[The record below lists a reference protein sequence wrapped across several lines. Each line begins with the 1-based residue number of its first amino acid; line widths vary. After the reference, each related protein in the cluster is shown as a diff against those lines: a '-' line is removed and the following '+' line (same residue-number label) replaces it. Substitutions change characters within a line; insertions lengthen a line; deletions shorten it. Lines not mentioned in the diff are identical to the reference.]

1 MATAEGASIP
11 KVAEELGISDQT
23 LRNWIKQKTT
33 GTPLSPT
40 NGKVDDESMKLLGL
54 ETENRRLKKEVLQL
68 KKWQAYLTSGVLGK
82 VVLSGADC
90 RHWLSKRIRG
100 TPMKAQHFARN
111 ILAVAVLSA
120 LGAHAAVA
128 ADFSE
133 GVYVNN
139 GEQDVYDNFTVMNG
153 DASDLQSHAGVFI
166 QKEGEKVGSLTVNNQ
181 FKVDVSATETHASVL
196 AGVRLDPLGLL
207 KLQDDAV
214 ISVKNTAKPSDAE
227 VSAGKVP
234 NATFG
239 LYSNGST
246 VTAKNL
252 AVGVESYESASTS
265 GVFAVAGTLAAE
277 TLTINVK
284 AAQEAEVEDEAD
296 GASMGNASDEGL
308 ASGAYGLQAITSTV
322 KTGSLNIVLD
332 ATNSPNAKGI
342 SSTGG
347 SLTTNN
353 LSIMVNAQNES
364 CDDYQALGLE
374 ATKAKVSVTEAMNV
388 VVESRNSK
396 YAKGVWLKDG
406 ELTAGDVSINVK
418 GQADPGS
425 NYKADGF
432 LAGVSTVTA
441 DSLNISVTNTDKAS
455 GIVLGDKVMMTVND
469 LTILAKSDDRVGVGI
484 DKHAVATEKSTLDV
498 TGRTDI
504 RAEGVMA
511 RGLALEY
518 AGAEFNGEARIEAS
532 GKQSAVGVW
541 AGTRT
546 LVDFKDHAV
555 IKTTARGGEEFEGIS
570 QAVFVENTV
579 DSETEATVRFH
590 NGAEIVSDGYAFYG
604 DGNGASANIYLW
616 SHEDTVTNIVGDVYM
631 TNNAQADLDLSKG
644 GTFTGAAWG
653 DGLIY
658 VTLDNGARWNVTEE
672 SSVLT
677 LTEQGDGKSALLSF
691 ASADATLNVKDRLT
705 IGSGT
710 TVVEM
715 NKLPAA
721 GESYIT
727 FVEDN
732 FINKSSG
739 KINAVMSGD
748 FNDAYTGS
756 TSDAVNV
763 AANAILGD
771 DLSNS
776 VTNVYFEEGR
786 LAGAVEASRKD
797 DGSFTVVRK
806 ANEKIEAVKTLS
818 VLSALQWRHD
828 MNDLMKRMGE
838 LRTSPEGIGGW
849 ARVYGSEQA
858 HDGIDMKNA
867 SVQVGADADVGMG
880 WKAGAA
886 FSYTDGSSDM
896 TAGSADHKAYGLAAY
911 GTWLGE
917 GGHFVDLIAKVSRL
931 ETDYGI
937 KGTSGS
943 FENNAFSLSA
953 EYGRHFELAGGA
965 FVEPQV
971 EVTWGRIMGDDFL
984 NSEGVRIE
992 QDDIDS
998 LIGRMGVRAGF
1009 NFPKDKG
1016 LVYARASV
1024 LHDFKGESDAVASLG
1039 AKSVRMSDDI
1049 GGTWGEFGVGANF
1062 RLTPDTYTY
1071 VDLERTT
1078 GGEVSEKWRW
1088 NVGVRHVF

>member
-1 MATAEGASIP
+1 MGRS
-11 KVAEELGISDQT
+11 
-23 LRNWIKQKTT
+23 WTT
-33 GTPLSPT
+33 GPAS
-40 NGKVDDESMKLLGL
+40 SS
-54 ETENRRLKKEVLQL
+54 RR
-68 KKWQAYLTSGVLGK
+68 WG
-82 VVLSGADC
+82 
-90 RHWLSKRIRG
+90 
-100 TPMKAQHFARN
+100 
-111 ILAVAVLSA
+111 
-120 LGAHAAVA
+120 
-128 ADFSE
+128 
-133 GVYVNN
+133 
-139 GEQDVYDNFTVMNG
+139 G
-153 DASDLQSHAGVFI
+153 D
-166 QKEGEKVGSLTVNNQ
+166 VGSLTVNKQ
-181 FKVDVSATETHASVL
+181 FRVDVSATETHASLL
-196 AGVRLDPLGLL
+196 AGVRLDPQSLL
-207 KLQDDAV
+207 KLQDEAL
-214 ISVKNTAKPSDAE
+214 ISVKNTSKPSDADA
-227 VSAGKVP
+227 SAGKVP
-234 NATFG
+234 SATFG
-239 LYSNGST
+239 LFVNSST
-246 VTAKNL
+246 VEAKKL
-252 AVGVESYESASTS
+252 TVGVESYESTVTS
-265 GVFAVAGTLAAE
+265 GVFALVGDLSAE

-284 AAQEAEVEDEAD
+284 AAEEVDPDVE
-296 GASMGNASDEGL
+296 SIGNASPAFDYSEGT
-308 ASGAYGLQAITSTV
+308 YGLYAQDSTV
-322 KTGSLNIVLD
+322 ETGNMNIVLD
-332 ATNSPNAKGI
+332 ATNSPSAKGI
-342 SSTGG
+342 SSSVG
-347 SLTTNN
+347 SLATNN
-353 LSIMVNAQNES
+353 LSIRVNAQNVS
-364 CDDYQALGLE
+364 GDDYQAVGLE
-374 ATKAKVSVTEAMNV
+374 ATEAKVSVTEAMNV
-388 VVESRNSK
+388 MVESRNSK
-396 YAKGVWLKDG
+396 YAKGVSLKDG
-406 ELTAGDVSINVK
+406 ELTAGDVSITVK

-432 LAGVSTVTA
+432 LSDESTVTTG
-441 DSLNISVTNTDKAS
+441 SLNISVTNTDKAS
-455 GIVLGDKVMMTVND
+455 GIVLGDKVTMTVND

-484 DKHAVATEKSTLDV
+484 DTHAEATEKSTLVV

-518 AGAEFNGEARIEAS
+518 AGTEFNGEARIEAS

-546 LVDFKDHAV
+546 LVDFNDHAV
-555 IKTTARGGEEFEGIS
+555 IKTTATGGEEYEGDS
-570 QAVFVENTV
+570 RAVFVENG
-579 DSETEATVRFH
+579 DPDGEATVRFY

-604 DGNGASANIYLW
+604 DGKGTSANIYLW

-631 TNNAQADLDLSKG
+631 TQKAMADMNLSEG
-644 GTFTGAAWG
+644 GTFPGATSG

-672 SSVLT
+672 SSVTSLT
-677 LTEQGDGKSALLSF
+677 LTEQRDGKSALLSF

-715 NKLPAA
+715 NKLPAT

-727 FVEDN
+727 FVEAN
-732 FINKSSG
+732 FTNMSSG

-756 TSDAVNV
+756 TSDAVNA

-786 LAGAVEASRKD
+786 LAGAVEASRND
-797 DGSFTVVRK
+797 DGTFTVVQK

-867 SVQVGADADVGMG
+867 SVQVGGDADVGMG

-896 TAGSADHKAYGLAAY
+896 TAGSADHKACGLAAY

-917 GGHFVDLIAKVSRL
+917 GGHFVDLIAKVNRL

-1062 RLTPDTYTY
+1062 RLTSATYTY

>member
-1 MATAEGASIP
+1 MGRS
-11 KVAEELGISDQT
+11 
-23 LRNWIKQKTT
+23 WTT
-33 GTPLSPT
+33 GPAS
-40 NGKVDDESMKLLGL
+40 SS
-54 ETENRRLKKEVLQL
+54 RR
-68 KKWQAYLTSGVLGK
+68 WG
-82 VVLSGADC
+82 
-90 RHWLSKRIRG
+90 
-100 TPMKAQHFARN
+100 
-111 ILAVAVLSA
+111 
-120 LGAHAAVA
+120 
-128 ADFSE
+128 
-133 GVYVNN
+133 
-139 GEQDVYDNFTVMNG
+139 G
-153 DASDLQSHAGVFI
+153 D
-166 QKEGEKVGSLTVNNQ
+166 VGSLTVNKQ
-181 FKVDVSATETHASVL
+181 FRVDVSATETHASLL
-196 AGVRLDPLGLL
+196 AGVRLDPQSLL
-207 KLQDDAV
+207 KLQDEAL
-214 ISVKNTAKPSDAE
+214 ISVKNTSKPSDADA
-227 VSAGKVP
+227 SAGKVP
-234 NATFG
+234 SATFG
-239 LYSNGST
+239 LFVNSST
-246 VTAKNL
+246 VEAKKL
-252 AVGVESYESASTS
+252 TVGVESYESTVTS
-265 GVFAVAGTLAAE
+265 GVFALVGDLSAE

-284 AAQEAEVEDEAD
+284 AAEEVDPDVE
-296 GASMGNASDEGL
+296 SIGNASPAFDYSEGT
-308 ASGAYGLQAITSTV
+308 YGLYAQDSTV
-322 KTGSLNIVLD
+322 ETGNMNIVLD
-332 ATNSPNAKGI
+332 ATNSPSAKGI
-342 SSTGG
+342 SSSVG
-347 SLTTNN
+347 SLATNN
-353 LSIMVNAQNES
+353 LSIRVNAQNVS
-364 CDDYQALGLE
+364 GDDYQAVGLE
-374 ATKAKVSVTEAMNV
+374 ATEAKVSVTEAMNV
-388 VVESRNSK
+388 MVESRNSK
-396 YAKGVWLKDG
+396 YAKGVSLKDG
-406 ELTAGDVSINVK
+406 ELTAGDVSITVK

-432 LAGVSTVTA
+432 LSDESTVTTG
-441 DSLNISVTNTDKAS
+441 SLNISVTNTDKAS
-455 GIVLGDKVMMTVND
+455 GIVLGDKVTMTVND

-484 DKHAVATEKSTLDV
+484 DTHAEATEKSTLVV

-518 AGAEFNGEARIEAS
+518 AGTEFNGEARIEAS

-546 LVDFKDHAV
+546 LVDFNDHAV
-555 IKTTARGGEEFEGIS
+555 IKTTATGGEEYEGDS
-570 QAVFVENTV
+570 RAVFVENG
-579 DSETEATVRFH
+579 DPDGEATVRFY

-604 DGNGASANIYLW
+604 DGKGTSANIYLW

-631 TNNAQADLDLSKG
+631 TQKAMADMNLSEG
-644 GTFTGAAWG
+644 GTFTGATSG

-658 VTLDNGARWNVTEE
+658 VKLDNGARWNVTEE
-672 SSVLT
+672 SSVTSLT
-677 LTEQGDGKSALLSF
+677 LTEQRDGKSALLSF

-715 NKLPAA
+715 NKLPAT

-727 FVEDN
+727 FVEAN
-732 FINKSSG
+732 FINMSSG

-756 TSDAVNV
+756 TSDAVNA

-786 LAGAVEASRKD
+786 LAGAVEASRND
-797 DGSFTVVRK
+797 DGTFTVVQK

-896 TAGSADHKAYGLAAY
+896 TAGSADHKACGLAAY

-917 GGHFVDLIAKVSRL
+917 GGHFVDLIAKVSRV

-937 KGTSGS
+937 KGTSGR

-992 QDDIDS
+992 QDDFDS

-1024 LHDFKGESDAVASLG
+1024 LHDFKGESEAVASLG

-1062 RLTPDTYTY
+1062 RLTPATYTY

-1078 GGEVSEKWRW
+1078 GGEVSEMWRW

>member
-1 MATAEGASIP
+1 M
-11 KVAEELGISDQT
+11 
-23 LRNWIKQKTT
+23 
-33 GTPLSPT
+33 
-40 NGKVDDESMKLLGL
+40 
-54 ETENRRLKKEVLQL
+54 
-68 KKWQAYLTSGVLGK
+68 
-82 VVLSGADC
+82 
-90 RHWLSKRIRG
+90 
-100 TPMKAQHFARN
+100 
-111 ILAVAVLSA
+111 
-120 LGAHAAVA
+120 
-128 ADFSE
+128 
-133 GVYVNN
+133 
-139 GEQDVYDNFTVMNG
+139 
-153 DASDLQSHAGVFI
+153 
-166 QKEGEKVGSLTVNNQ
+166 
-181 FKVDVSATETHASVL
+181 
-196 AGVRLDPLGLL
+196 
-207 KLQDDAV
+207 
-214 ISVKNTAKPSDAE
+214 PS
-227 VSAGKVP
+227 
-234 NATFG
+234 ATFG
-239 LYSNGST
+239 LFVNSST
-246 VTAKNL
+246 VEAKKL
-252 AVGVESYESASTS
+252 TVGVESYESTVTS
-265 GVFAVAGTLAAE
+265 GVFALVGDLSAE

-284 AAQEAEVEDEAD
+284 AAEEVDPDVE
-296 GASMGNASDEGL
+296 SIGNASPAFDYSEGT
-308 ASGAYGLQAITSTV
+308 YGLYAQDSTV
-322 KTGSLNIVLD
+322 ETGNMNIVLD
-332 ATNSPNAKGI
+332 ATNSPSAKGI
-342 SSTGG
+342 SSSVG
-347 SLTTNN
+347 SLATNN
-353 LSIMVNAQNES
+353 LSIRVNAQNVS
-364 CDDYQALGLE
+364 GDDYQAVGLE
-374 ATKAKVSVTEAMNV
+374 ATEAKVSVTEAMNV
-388 VVESRNSK
+388 MVESRNSK
-396 YAKGVWLKDG
+396 YAKGVSLKDG
-406 ELTAGDVSINVK
+406 ELTAGDVSITVK

-432 LAGVSTVTA
+432 LSDESTVTTG
-441 DSLNISVTNTDKAS
+441 SLNISVTNTDKAS
-455 GIVLGDKVMMTVND
+455 GIVLGDKVTMTVND

-484 DKHAVATEKSTLDV
+484 DTHAEATEKSTLVV

-518 AGAEFNGEARIEAS
+518 AGTEFNGEARIEAS

-546 LVDFKDHAV
+546 LVDFNDHAV
-555 IKTTARGGEEFEGIS
+555 IKTTATGGEEYEGDS
-570 QAVFVENTV
+570 RAVFVENG
-579 DSETEATVRFH
+579 DPDGEATVRFY

-604 DGNGASANIYLW
+604 DGKGTSANIYLW

-672 SSVLT
+672 SSVTSLT
-677 LTEQGDGKSALLSF
+677 LTEQRDGKSALLSF

-715 NKLPAA
+715 NNLPAT

-727 FVEDN
+727 FVEAN
-732 FINKSSG
+732 FTNMSSG

-756 TSDAVNV
+756 TSDAVNA

-911 GTWLGE
+911 GTRLGE

>member
-1 MATAEGASIP
+1 
-11 KVAEELGISDQT
+11 
-23 LRNWIKQKTT
+23 
-33 GTPLSPT
+33 
-40 NGKVDDESMKLLGL
+40 
-54 ETENRRLKKEVLQL
+54 
-68 KKWQAYLTSGVLGK
+68 
-82 VVLSGADC
+82 
-90 RHWLSKRIRG
+90 
-100 TPMKAQHFARN
+100 MKAQHFARN
-111 ILAVAVLSA
+111 ILAAAVLSA

-133 GVYVNN
+133 GVYENR
-139 GEQDVYDNFTVMNG
+139 GEQQEFENFTVKNTDG
-153 DASDLQSHAGVFI
+153 AELDNRAGVLI
-166 QKEGEKVGSLTVNNQ
+166 QKMGGDVGSLTVNKQ
-181 FKVDVSATETHASVL
+181 FRVDVSATETHASLL
-196 AGVRLDPLGLL
+196 AGVRLDPQSLL
-207 KLQDDAV
+207 KLQDEAL
-214 ISVKNTAKPSDAE
+214 ISVKNTSKPSDADA
-227 VSAGKVP
+227 SAGKVP
-234 NATFG
+234 SATFG
-239 LYSNGST
+239 LFVNSST
-246 VTAKNL
+246 VEAKKL
-252 AVGVESYESASTS
+252 TVGVESYESTVTS
-265 GVFAVAGTLAAE
+265 GVFALVGDLSAE

-284 AAQEAEVEDEAD
+284 AAEEVDPDVE
-296 GASMGNASDEGL
+296 SIGNASPAFDYSEGT
-308 ASGAYGLQAITSTV
+308 YGLYAQDSTV
-322 KTGSLNIVLD
+322 ETGNMNIVLD

-441 DSLNISVTNTDKAS
+441 NSLNISVTNTDKAS

-672 SSVLT
+672 SSVTSLT

>member
-1 MATAEGASIP
+1 
-11 KVAEELGISDQT
+11 
-23 LRNWIKQKTT
+23 
-33 GTPLSPT
+33 
-40 NGKVDDESMKLLGL
+40 
-54 ETENRRLKKEVLQL
+54 
-68 KKWQAYLTSGVLGK
+68 
-82 VVLSGADC
+82 
-90 RHWLSKRIRG
+90 
-100 TPMKAQHFARN
+100 MKAQHFARN
-111 ILAVAVLSA
+111 ILAAAVLSA

-133 GVYVNN
+133 GVYENR
-139 GEQDVYDNFTVMNG
+139 GEQQEFENFTVKNTDG
-153 DASDLQSHAGVFI
+153 AELDNRAGVLI
-166 QKEGEKVGSLTVNNQ
+166 QKMGGDVGSLTVNKQ
-181 FKVDVSATETHASVL
+181 FRVDVSATETHASLL
-196 AGVRLDPLGLL
+196 AGVRLDPQSLL
-207 KLQDDAV
+207 KLQDEAL
-214 ISVKNTAKPSDAE
+214 ISVKNTSKPSDADA
-227 VSAGKVP
+227 SAGKVP
-234 NATFG
+234 SATFG
-239 LYSNGST
+239 LFVNSST
-246 VTAKNL
+246 VEAKKL
-252 AVGVESYESASTS
+252 TVGVESYESTVTS
-265 GVFAVAGTLAAE
+265 GVFALVGDLSAE

-284 AAQEAEVEDEAD
+284 AAEEVDPDVE
-296 GASMGNASDEGL
+296 SIGNASPAFDYSEGT
-308 ASGAYGLQAITSTV
+308 YGLYAQDSTV
-322 KTGSLNIVLD
+322 ETGNMNIVLD
-332 ATNSPNAKGI
+332 ATNSPSAKGI
-342 SSTGG
+342 SSSVG
-347 SLTTNN
+347 SLATNN
-353 LSIMVNAQNES
+353 LSIRVNAQNVS
-364 CDDYQALGLE
+364 GDDYQAVGLE
-374 ATKAKVSVTEAMNV
+374 ATEAKVSVTEAMNV
-388 VVESRNSK
+388 MVESRNSK
-396 YAKGVWLKDG
+396 YAKGVSLKDG
-406 ELTAGDVSINVK
+406 ELTAGDVSITVK

-432 LAGVSTVTA
+432 LSDESTVTTG
-441 DSLNISVTNTDKAS
+441 SLNISVTNTDKAS
-455 GIVLGDKVMMTVND
+455 GIVLGDKVTMTVND

-484 DKHAVATEKSTLDV
+484 DTHAEATEKSTLVV

-518 AGAEFNGEARIEAS
+518 AGTEFNGEARIEAS

-546 LVDFKDHAV
+546 LVDFNDHAV
-555 IKTTARGGEEFEGIS
+555 IKTTATGGEEYEGDS
-570 QAVFVENTV
+570 RAVFVENG
-579 DSETEATVRFH
+579 DPDGEATVRFY

-604 DGNGASANIYLW
+604 DGKGTSANIYLW

-631 TNNAQADLDLSKG
+631 TQKAMADMNLSEG
-644 GTFTGAAWG
+644 GTFTGATSG

-658 VTLDNGARWNVTEE
+658 VKLDNGARWNVTEE
-672 SSVLT
+672 SSVTSLT
-677 LTEQGDGKSALLSF
+677 LTEQRDGMSAILSF

-715 NKLPAA
+715 NKLPAT

-727 FVEDN
+727 FVEAN
-732 FINKSSG
+732 FINMSSG

-756 TSDAVNV
+756 TSDAVNA

-786 LAGAVEASRKD
+786 LAGAVEASRND
-797 DGSFTVVRK
+797 DGTFTVVQK

>member
-1 MATAEGASIP
+1 
-11 KVAEELGISDQT
+11 
-23 LRNWIKQKTT
+23 
-33 GTPLSPT
+33 
-40 NGKVDDESMKLLGL
+40 
-54 ETENRRLKKEVLQL
+54 
-68 KKWQAYLTSGVLGK
+68 
-82 VVLSGADC
+82 
-90 RHWLSKRIRG
+90 
-100 TPMKAQHFARN
+100 MKAQHFARN
-111 ILAVAVLSA
+111 ILAAAVLSA

-133 GVYVNN
+133 GVYENR
-139 GEQDVYDNFTVMNG
+139 GEQQEFENFTVKNTDG
-153 DASDLQSHAGVFI
+153 AELDNRAGVLI
-166 QKEGEKVGSLTVNNQ
+166 QKMGGDVGSLTVNKQ
-181 FKVDVSATETHASVL
+181 FRVDVSATETHASLL
-196 AGVRLDPLGLL
+196 AGVRLDPQSLL
-207 KLQDDAV
+207 KLQDEAL
-214 ISVKNTAKPSDAE
+214 ISVKNTSKPSDADA
-227 VSAGKVP
+227 SAGKVP
-234 NATFG
+234 SATFG
-239 LYSNGST
+239 LFVNSST
-246 VTAKNL
+246 VEAKKL
-252 AVGVESYESASTS
+252 TVGVESYESTVTS
-265 GVFAVAGTLAAE
+265 GVFALVGDLSAE

-284 AAQEAEVEDEAD
+284 AAEEVDPDVE
-296 GASMGNASDEGL
+296 SIGNASPAFDYSEGT
-308 ASGAYGLQAITSTV
+308 YGLYAQDSTV
-322 KTGSLNIVLD
+322 ETGNMNIVLD
-332 ATNSPNAKGI
+332 ATNSPSAKGI
-342 SSTGG
+342 SSSVG
-347 SLTTNN
+347 SLATNN
-353 LSIMVNAQNES
+353 LSIRVNAQNVS
-364 CDDYQALGLE
+364 GDDYQAVGLE
-374 ATKAKVSVTEAMNV
+374 ATEAKVSVTEAMNV
-388 VVESRNSK
+388 MVESRNSK
-396 YAKGVWLKDG
+396 YAKGVSLKDG
-406 ELTAGDVSINVK
+406 ELTAGDVSITVK

-432 LAGVSTVTA
+432 LSDESTVTTG
-441 DSLNISVTNTDKAS
+441 SLNISVTNTDKAS
-455 GIVLGDKVMMTVND
+455 GIVLGDKVTMTVND

-484 DKHAVATEKSTLDV
+484 DTHAEATEKSTLVV

-518 AGAEFNGEARIEAS
+518 AGTEFNGEARIEAS

-546 LVDFKDHAV
+546 LVDFNDHAV
-555 IKTTARGGEEFEGIS
+555 IKTTATGGEEYEGDS
-570 QAVFVENTV
+570 RAVFVENG
-579 DSETEATVRFH
+579 DPDGEATVRFY

-604 DGNGASANIYLW
+604 DGKGTSANIYLW

-631 TNNAQADLDLSKG
+631 TQKAMADMNLSEG
-644 GTFTGAAWG
+644 GTFTGATSG

-658 VTLDNGARWNVTEE
+658 VKLDNGARWNVTEE
-672 SSVLT
+672 SSVTSLT
-677 LTEQGDGKSALLSF
+677 LTEQRDGKSAILSF

-715 NKLPAA
+715 NKLPAT

-727 FVEDN
+727 FVEAN
-732 FINKSSG
+732 FINMSSG

-756 TSDAVNV
+756 TSDAVNA

-786 LAGAVEASRKD
+786 LAGAVEASRND
-797 DGSFTVVRK
+797 DGTFTVVQK

>member
-1 MATAEGASIP
+1 
-11 KVAEELGISDQT
+11 
-23 LRNWIKQKTT
+23 
-33 GTPLSPT
+33 
-40 NGKVDDESMKLLGL
+40 
-54 ETENRRLKKEVLQL
+54 
-68 KKWQAYLTSGVLGK
+68 
-82 VVLSGADC
+82 
-90 RHWLSKRIRG
+90 
-100 TPMKAQHFARN
+100 MKAQHFARN
-111 ILAVAVLSA
+111 ILAAAVLSA

-133 GVYVNN
+133 GVYENH
-139 GEQDVYDNFTVMNG
+139 GEQDVYDNFIVKNTDGAELDN
-153 DASDLQSHAGVFI
+153 SAGVLI
-166 QKEGEKVGSLTVNNQ
+166 QKMGVNVGSLTVNKQ
-181 FKVDVSATETHASVL
+181 FRVDVSATETHASLL
-196 AGVRLDPLGLL
+196 AGVRLDPQSLL
-207 KLQDDAV
+207 KLQDEAL
-214 ISVKNTAKPSDAE
+214 ISVKNTSKPSDANA
-227 VSAGKVP
+227 SAGKVP
-234 NATFG
+234 SATFG
-239 LYSNGST
+239 LFVNSST
-246 VTAKNL
+246 VEAKNL
-252 AVGVESYESASTS
+252 TVGVESYESTVTS
-265 GVFAVAGTLAAE
+265 GVFAFVGDLSAE

-284 AAQEAEVEDEAD
+284 AAEEVDPDVE
-296 GASMGNASDEGL
+296 SIGNASPAFDYSEGT
-308 ASGAYGLQAITSTV
+308 YGLYAQDSTV
-322 KTGSLNIVLD
+322 ETGNMNIVLD
-332 ATNSPNAKGI
+332 ATNSPSAKGI
-342 SSTGG
+342 SSSGG
-347 SLTTNN
+347 SLATNN
-353 LSIMVNAQNES
+353 LSIRVNAQNVS
-364 CDDYQALGLE
+364 GDDYQAVGLE
-374 ATKAKVSVTEAMNV
+374 ATEAKVSVTEAMNV

-418 GQADPGS
+418 GRADTGS

-432 LAGVSTVTA
+432 LADESTVTA

-672 SSVLT
+672 SSVTSLT
-677 LTEQGDGKSALLSF
+677 LTEQEDGKSALLSF

-732 FINKSSG
+732 FINMSSG

-756 TSDAVNV
+756 TSDAVNA

-797 DGSFTVVRK
+797 DGSFTVVQK
-806 ANEKIEAVKTLS
+806 PNEKIEAVKTLS

>member
-1 MATAEGASIP
+1 MGRS
-11 KVAEELGISDQT
+11 
-23 LRNWIKQKTT
+23 WTT
-33 GTPLSPT
+33 GPAS
-40 NGKVDDESMKLLGL
+40 SS
-54 ETENRRLKKEVLQL
+54 RR
-68 KKWQAYLTSGVLGK
+68 WG
-82 VVLSGADC
+82 
-90 RHWLSKRIRG
+90 
-100 TPMKAQHFARN
+100 
-111 ILAVAVLSA
+111 
-120 LGAHAAVA
+120 
-128 ADFSE
+128 
-133 GVYVNN
+133 
-139 GEQDVYDNFTVMNG
+139 G
-153 DASDLQSHAGVFI
+153 D
-166 QKEGEKVGSLTVNNQ
+166 VGSLTVNKQ
-181 FKVDVSATETHASVL
+181 FRVDVSATETHASLL
-196 AGVRLDPLGLL
+196 AGVRLDPQSLL
-207 KLQDDAV
+207 KLQDEAL
-214 ISVKNTAKPSDAE
+214 ISVKNTSKPSEADA
-227 VSAGKVP
+227 SAGKVP
-234 NATFG
+234 SATFG
-239 LYSNGST
+239 LFVNSST
-246 VTAKNL
+246 VEAKKL
-252 AVGVESYESASTS
+252 TVGVEFYESTVTS
-265 GVFAVAGTLAAE
+265 GVFALVGDLSAE

-284 AAQEAEVEDEAD
+284 AAEEVDPDVE
-296 GASMGNASDEGL
+296 SIGNASPAFDYSEGT
-308 ASGAYGLQAITSTV
+308 YGLYAQDSTV
-322 KTGSLNIVLD
+322 ETGNMNIVLD
-332 ATNSPNAKGI
+332 ATNSPSAKGI
-342 SSTGG
+342 SSSVG
-347 SLTTNN
+347 SLATNN
-353 LSIMVNAQNES
+353 LSIRVNAQNVS
-364 CDDYQALGLE
+364 GDDYQAVGLE
-374 ATKAKVSVTEAMNV
+374 ATEAKVSVTEAMNV
-388 VVESRNSK
+388 MVESRNSK
-396 YAKGVWLKDG
+396 YAKGVSLKDG
-406 ELTAGDVSINVK
+406 ELTAGDVSITVK

-432 LAGVSTVTA
+432 LSDESTVTTG
-441 DSLNISVTNTDKAS
+441 SLNISVTNTDKAS
-455 GIVLGDKVMMTVND
+455 GIVLGDKVTMTVND

-484 DKHAVATEKSTLDV
+484 DTHAEATEKSTLVV

-518 AGAEFNGEARIEAS
+518 AGTEFNGEARIEAS

-546 LVDFKDHAV
+546 LVDFNDHAV
-555 IKTTARGGEEFEGIS
+555 IKTTATGGEEYEGDS
-570 QAVFVENTV
+570 RAVFVENG
-579 DSETEATVRFH
+579 DPDWEATVRFY

-604 DGNGASANIYLW
+604 DGNGTSANIYLW

-631 TNNAQADLDLSKG
+631 TQKAMADMNLSEG
-644 GTFTGAAWG
+644 GTFTGATSG

-658 VTLDNGARWNVTEE
+658 VKLDNGARWNVTEE
-672 SSVLT
+672 SNVTSLT
-677 LTEQGDGKSALLSF
+677 LTEQRDGKSALLSF

-715 NKLPAA
+715 NKLPAT

-727 FVEDN
+727 FVEAN
-732 FINKSSG
+732 FINMSSG

-756 TSDAVNV
+756 TSDAVNA

-786 LAGAVEASRKD
+786 LAGAVEASRND
-797 DGSFTVVRK
+797 DGTFTVVQK

-992 QDDIDS
+992 QDDFDR

-1024 LHDFKGESDAVASLG
+1024 LHDFKGASEAVASLG
-1039 AKSVRMSDDI
+1039 VKSVRMSDDI

-1062 RLTPDTYTY
+1062 RLTPATYTY

>member
-1 MATAEGASIP
+1 M
-11 KVAEELGISDQT
+11 
-23 LRNWIKQKTT
+23 
-33 GTPLSPT
+33 
-40 NGKVDDESMKLLGL
+40 
-54 ETENRRLKKEVLQL
+54 
-68 KKWQAYLTSGVLGK
+68 
-82 VVLSGADC
+82 
-90 RHWLSKRIRG
+90 
-100 TPMKAQHFARN
+100 
-111 ILAVAVLSA
+111 
-120 LGAHAAVA
+120 
-128 ADFSE
+128 
-133 GVYVNN
+133 
-139 GEQDVYDNFTVMNG
+139 
-153 DASDLQSHAGVFI
+153 
-166 QKEGEKVGSLTVNNQ
+166 
-181 FKVDVSATETHASVL
+181 
-196 AGVRLDPLGLL
+196 
-207 KLQDDAV
+207 
-214 ISVKNTAKPSDAE
+214 PS
-227 VSAGKVP
+227 
-234 NATFG
+234 ATFG
-239 LYSNGST
+239 LFVNSST
-246 VTAKNL
+246 VEAKNL
-252 AVGVESYESASTS
+252 TVGVESYESTVTS
-265 GVFAVAGTLAAE
+265 GVFALVGDLSAE

-284 AAQEAEVEDEAD
+284 AAEEVDPDVE
-296 GASMGNASDEGL
+296 SIGNASPAFDYSEGT
-308 ASGAYGLQAITSTV
+308 YGLYAQDSTV
-322 KTGSLNIVLD
+322 ETGNMNIVLD
-332 ATNSPNAKGI
+332 ATNSPSAKGI
-342 SSTGG
+342 SSSGG
-347 SLTTNN
+347 SLATNN
-353 LSIMVNAQNES
+353 LSIRGNAQNVS
-364 CDDYQALGLE
+364 GDDYQAVGLE
-374 ATKAKVSVTEAMNV
+374 ATEAKVSVTEAMNV
-388 VVESRNSK
+388 MVESRNSK
-396 YAKGVWLKDG
+396 YAKGVSLKDG
-406 ELTAGDVSINVK
+406 ELTAGDVSITVK

-432 LAGVSTVTA
+432 LADESTVTTG
-441 DSLNISVTNTDKAS
+441 SLNISVTNTDKAS
-455 GIVLGDKVMMTVND
+455 GIVLGDKVTMTVND

-484 DKHAVATEKSTLDV
+484 DTHAEATEKSTLVV

-518 AGAEFNGEARIEAS
+518 AGTEFNGEARIEAS

-546 LVDFKDHAV
+546 LVDFNDHAV
-555 IKTTARGGEEFEGIS
+555 IKTTATGGEEYEGDS
-570 QAVFVENTV
+570 RAVFVENG
-579 DSETEATVRFH
+579 DLDGEATVRFY

-604 DGNGASANIYLW
+604 DGKGTSANIYLW

-631 TNNAQADLDLSKG
+631 TQKAMADMNLSEG
-644 GTFTGAAWG
+644 GTFTGATSG

-658 VTLDNGARWNVTEE
+658 VKLDNGARWNVTEE
-672 SSVLT
+672 SSVTSLT
-677 LTEQGDGKSALLSF
+677 LTEQRDGKSALLSF

-715 NKLPAA
+715 NKLPAT

-727 FVEDN
+727 FVEAN
-732 FINKSSG
+732 FTNMSSG

-756 TSDAVNV
+756 TSDAVNA

-776 VTNVYFEEGR
+776 VTNYFEEGR
-786 LAGAVEASRKD
+786 LAGAVEASRND
-797 DGSFTVVRK
+797 DGTFTVVQK

-896 TAGSADHKAYGLAAY
+896 TAGSADHKACGLAAY

-917 GGHFVDLIAKVSRL
+917 GGHFVDLIAKVSRV

-937 KGTSGS
+937 KGTSGR

-971 EVTWGRIMGDDFL
+971 EVTCGRIMGDDFL

-992 QDDIDS
+992 QDDFDS

>member
-1 MATAEGASIP
+1 M
-11 KVAEELGISDQT
+11 
-23 LRNWIKQKTT
+23 
-33 GTPLSPT
+33 
-40 NGKVDDESMKLLGL
+40 
-54 ETENRRLKKEVLQL
+54 
-68 KKWQAYLTSGVLGK
+68 
-82 VVLSGADC
+82 
-90 RHWLSKRIRG
+90 
-100 TPMKAQHFARN
+100 
-111 ILAVAVLSA
+111 
-120 LGAHAAVA
+120 
-128 ADFSE
+128 
-133 GVYVNN
+133 
-139 GEQDVYDNFTVMNG
+139 
-153 DASDLQSHAGVFI
+153 
-166 QKEGEKVGSLTVNNQ
+166 
-181 FKVDVSATETHASVL
+181 
-196 AGVRLDPLGLL
+196 
-207 KLQDDAV
+207 
-214 ISVKNTAKPSDAE
+214 PS
-227 VSAGKVP
+227 
-234 NATFG
+234 ATFG
-239 LYSNGST
+239 LFVNSST
-246 VTAKNL
+246 VEAKNL
-252 AVGVESYESASTS
+252 TVGVESYESTVTS
-265 GVFAVAGTLAAE
+265 GVFAFVGDLSAE

-284 AAQEAEVEDEAD
+284 AAEEVDPDVE
-296 GASMGNASDEGL
+296 SIGNASPAFDYSEGT
-308 ASGAYGLQAITSTV
+308 YGLYAQDSTV
-322 KTGSLNIVLD
+322 ETGNMNIVLD
-332 ATNSPNAKGI
+332 ATNSPSAKGI
-342 SSTGG
+342 SSSGG
-347 SLTTNN
+347 SLATNN
-353 LSIMVNAQNES
+353 LSIRVNAQNVS
-364 CDDYQALGLE
+364 GDDYQAVGLE
-374 ATKAKVSVTEAMNV
+374 ATEAKVSVTEAMNV
-388 VVESRNSK
+388 MVESRNSK
-396 YAKGVWLKDG
+396 YAKGVSLKDG
-406 ELTAGDVSINVK
+406 ELTAGDVSITVK

-432 LAGVSTVTA
+432 LADESTVTTG
-441 DSLNISVTNTDKAS
+441 SLNISVTNTDKAS
-455 GIVLGDKVMMTVND
+455 GIVLGDSVTMTVND

-484 DKHAVATEKSTLDV
+484 DTHAEATEKSTLVV

-511 RGLALEY
+511 RGLDLEY
-518 AGAEFNGEARIEAS
+518 AGTEFNGEARIEAS

-546 LVDFKDHAV
+546 LVDFNDHAV
-555 IKTTARGGEEFEGIS
+555 IKTTATGGEEYEGDS
-570 QAVFVENTV
+570 RAVFVENG
-579 DSETEATVRFH
+579 DPDGEATVRFY

-604 DGNGASANIYLW
+604 DGKGTSANIYLW

-631 TNNAQADLDLSKG
+631 TQKAMADMNLSEG
-644 GTFTGAAWG
+644 GTFTGATSG

-658 VTLDNGARWNVTEE
+658 VKLDNGARWNVTEE
-672 SSVLT
+672 SSVTSLT
-677 LTEQGDGKSALLSF
+677 LTEQRDGKSALLSF

-715 NKLPAA
+715 NKLPAT

-727 FVEDN
+727 FVEAN
-732 FINKSSG
+732 FINMSSG

-748 FNDAYTGS
+748 FNGS
-756 TSDAVNV
+756 TSDAVNA

-786 LAGAVEASRKD
+786 LAGAVEASRND
-797 DGSFTVVRK
+797 DGTFTVVQK

-896 TAGSADHKAYGLAAY
+896 TAGSADHKACGLAAY

-943 FENNAFSLSA
+943 FENNGFSLSA

-992 QDDIDS
+992 QDDFDS

-1024 LHDFKGESDAVASLG
+1024 LHDFKGESEAVASLG

-1062 RLTPDTYTY
+1062 RLTPATYTY

>member
-1 MATAEGASIP
+1 M
-11 KVAEELGISDQT
+11 
-23 LRNWIKQKTT
+23 
-33 GTPLSPT
+33 
-40 NGKVDDESMKLLGL
+40 
-54 ETENRRLKKEVLQL
+54 
-68 KKWQAYLTSGVLGK
+68 
-82 VVLSGADC
+82 
-90 RHWLSKRIRG
+90 
-100 TPMKAQHFARN
+100 
-111 ILAVAVLSA
+111 
-120 LGAHAAVA
+120 
-128 ADFSE
+128 
-133 GVYVNN
+133 
-139 GEQDVYDNFTVMNG
+139 
-153 DASDLQSHAGVFI
+153 
-166 QKEGEKVGSLTVNNQ
+166 
-181 FKVDVSATETHASVL
+181 
-196 AGVRLDPLGLL
+196 
-207 KLQDDAV
+207 
-214 ISVKNTAKPSDAE
+214 PS
-227 VSAGKVP
+227 
-234 NATFG
+234 ATFG
-239 LYSNGST
+239 LFVNSST
-246 VTAKNL
+246 VEAKNL
-252 AVGVESYESASTS
+252 TVGVESYESTVTS
-265 GVFAVAGTLAAE
+265 GVFALVGDLSAE

-284 AAQEAEVEDEAD
+284 AAEEVDPDVE
-296 GASMGNASDEGL
+296 SIGNASPAFDYSEGT
-308 ASGAYGLQAITSTV
+308 YGLYAQDSTV
-322 KTGSLNIVLD
+322 ETGNMNIVLD

-396 YAKGVWLKDG
+396 YAKGVSLKDG
-406 ELTAGDVSINVK
+406 ELTAGDVSITVK

-432 LAGVSTVTA
+432 LSDESTVTTG
-441 DSLNISVTNTDKAS
+441 SLNISVTNTDKAS
-455 GIVLGDKVMMTVND
+455 GIVLGDKVTMTVND

-484 DKHAVATEKSTLDV
+484 DTHAEATEKSTLVV

-511 RGLALEY
+511 RGLTLEY
-518 AGAEFNGEARIEAS
+518 AGTEFNGEARIEAS

-546 LVDFKDHAV
+546 LVDFNDHAV
-555 IKTTARGGEEFEGIS
+555 IKTTATGGEEYEGDS
-570 QAVFVENTV
+570 RAVFVENG
-579 DSETEATVRFH
+579 DPDGEATVRFY

-604 DGNGASANIYLW
+604 DGKGTSANIYLR

-631 TNNAQADLDLSKG
+631 TQKAMADMNLSEG
-644 GTFTGAAWG
+644 GTFTGATSG

-658 VTLDNGARWNVTEE
+658 VKLDNGARWNVTEE
-672 SSVLT
+672 SSVTSLT
-677 LTEQGDGKSALLSF
+677 LTEQRDGKSALLSF
-691 ASADATLNVKDRLT
+691 ASADAALNVKDRLT

-715 NKLPAA
+715 NKLPAT

-727 FVEDN
+727 FVEAN
-732 FINKSSG
+732 FINMSSG

-756 TSDAVNV
+756 TSDAVNA

-786 LAGAVEASRKD
+786 LAGAVEASRND
-797 DGSFTVVRK
+797 DGTFTVVQK

-937 KGTSGS
+937 KGTSGR
-943 FENNAFSLSA
+943 FENHAFSLSA

-992 QDDIDS
+992 QDDFDS

-1024 LHDFKGESDAVASLG
+1024 LHDFKGESEAVASLG

>member
-1 MATAEGASIP
+1 MGRSWTTVPAS
-11 KVAEELGISDQT
+11 S
-23 LRNWIKQKTT
+23 
-33 GTPLSPT
+33 S
-40 NGKVDDESMKLLGL
+40 
-54 ETENRRLKKEVLQL
+54 RR
-68 KKWQAYLTSGVLGK
+68 GG
-82 VVLSGADC
+82 
-90 RHWLSKRIRG
+90 
-100 TPMKAQHFARN
+100 
-111 ILAVAVLSA
+111 
-120 LGAHAAVA
+120 
-128 ADFSE
+128 
-133 GVYVNN
+133 
-139 GEQDVYDNFTVMNG
+139 G
-153 DASDLQSHAGVFI
+153 D
-166 QKEGEKVGSLTVNNQ
+166 VGSLTVNKQ
-181 FKVDVSATETHASVL
+181 FRVDVSATETHASLL
-196 AGVRLDPLGLL
+196 AGVRLDPQSLL
-207 KLQDDAV
+207 KLQDEAL
-214 ISVKNTAKPSDAE
+214 ISVKNTSKPSDADA
-227 VSAGKVP
+227 SAGKVP
-234 NATFG
+234 SATFG
-239 LYSNGST
+239 LFVNSST
-246 VTAKNL
+246 VEAKNL
-252 AVGVESYESASTS
+252 TVGVESYESTVTS
-265 GVFAVAGTLAAE
+265 GVFALVGDLSAE

-284 AAQEAEVEDEAD
+284 AAEEVDPDVE
-296 GASMGNASDEGL
+296 SIGNASPAFDYSEGT
-308 ASGAYGLQAITSTV
+308 YGLYAQDSTV
-322 KTGSLNIVLD
+322 ETGNMNIVLD
-332 ATNSPNAKGI
+332 ATNSPSAKGI
-342 SSTGG
+342 SSSGG
-347 SLTTNN
+347 SQATNN
-353 LSIMVNAQNES
+353 LSIRGNAQNVS
-364 CDDYQALGLE
+364 GDDYQAVGLE
-374 ATKAKVSVTEAMNV
+374 ATEAKVSVTEAMNV
-388 VVESRNSK
+388 MVESRNSK
-396 YAKGVWLKDG
+396 YAKGVSLKDG
-406 ELTAGDVSINVK
+406 ELTAGDVSITVK

-432 LAGVSTVTA
+432 LADESTVTTG
-441 DSLNISVTNTDKAS
+441 SLNISATNTDKAS
-455 GIVLGDKVMMTVND
+455 GIVLGDKVTMTVND

-484 DKHAVATEKSTLDV
+484 DTHAEATEKSTLVV

-518 AGAEFNGEARIEAS
+518 AGTEFNGEARIEAS

-546 LVDFKDHAV
+546 LVDFNDHAV
-555 IKTTARGGEEFEGIS
+555 IKTTATGGEEYEGDS
-570 QAVFVENTV
+570 RAVFVENG
-579 DSETEATVRFH
+579 DPDGEATVRFY

-604 DGNGASANIYLW
+604 DGKGTSANIYLW

-631 TNNAQADLDLSKG
+631 TQKAMADMNLSEG
-644 GTFTGAAWG
+644 GTFTGATSG

-658 VTLDNGARWNVTEE
+658 VKLDNGARWNVTEE
-672 SSVLT
+672 SSVTSLT
-677 LTEQGDGKSALLSF
+677 LTEQRDGKSALLSF

-715 NKLPAA
+715 NKLPAT

-727 FVEDN
+727 FVEAN
-732 FINKSSG
+732 FTNMSSG

-756 TSDAVNV
+756 TSDAVNA

-786 LAGAVEASRKD
+786 LAGAVEASRND
-797 DGSFTVVRK
+797 DGTFTVVQK

-896 TAGSADHKAYGLAAY
+896 TAGSADHKACGLAAY

-917 GGHFVDLIAKVSRL
+917 GGHFVDLIAKVSRV

-937 KGTSGS
+937 KGTSGR

-992 QDDIDS
+992 QDDFDS

-1024 LHDFKGESDAVASLG
+1024 LHDFKGESEAVASLG

-1062 RLTPDTYTY
+1062 RLTPATYTY

-1078 GGEVSEKWRW
+1078 GGEVSEM
-1088 NVGVRHVF
+1088 

>member
-1 MATAEGASIP
+1 
-11 KVAEELGISDQT
+11 
-23 LRNWIKQKTT
+23 
-33 GTPLSPT
+33 
-40 NGKVDDESMKLLGL
+40 
-54 ETENRRLKKEVLQL
+54 
-68 KKWQAYLTSGVLGK
+68 
-82 VVLSGADC
+82 
-90 RHWLSKRIRG
+90 
-100 TPMKAQHFARN
+100 MKAQHFARN
-111 ILAVAVLSA
+111 ILAAAVLSA

-133 GVYVNN
+133 GVYENR
-139 GEQDVYDNFTVMNG
+139 GEQQEFENFTVKNTDG
-153 DASDLQSHAGVFI
+153 AELDNRAGVLI
-166 QKEGEKVGSLTVNNQ
+166 QKMGGDVGSLTVNKQ
-181 FKVDVSATETHASVL
+181 FRVDVSATETHASLL
-196 AGVRLDPLGLL
+196 AGVRLDPQSLL
-207 KLQDDAV
+207 KLQDEAL
-214 ISVKNTAKPSDAE
+214 ISVKNTSKPSDADA
-227 VSAGKVP
+227 SAGKVP
-234 NATFG
+234 SATFG
-239 LYSNGST
+239 LFVNSST
-246 VTAKNL
+246 VEAKKL
-252 AVGVESYESASTS
+252 TVGVESYESTVTS
-265 GVFAVAGTLAAE
+265 GVFALVGDLSAE

-284 AAQEAEVEDEAD
+284 AAEEVDPDVE
-296 GASMGNASDEGL
+296 SIGNASPAFDYSEGT
-308 ASGAYGLQAITSTV
+308 YGLYAQDSTV
-322 KTGSLNIVLD
+322 ETGNMNIVLD
-332 ATNSPNAKGI
+332 ATNSPSAKGI
-342 SSTGG
+342 SSSVG
-347 SLTTNN
+347 SLATNN
-353 LSIMVNAQNES
+353 LSIRVNAQNVS
-364 CDDYQALGLE
+364 GDDYQAVGLE
-374 ATKAKVSVTEAMNV
+374 ATEAKVSVTEAMNV
-388 VVESRNSK
+388 MVESRNSK
-396 YAKGVWLKDG
+396 YAKGVSLKDG
-406 ELTAGDVSINVK
+406 ELTAGDVSITVK

-432 LAGVSTVTA
+432 LSDESTVTTG
-441 DSLNISVTNTDKAS
+441 SLNISVTNTDKAS
-455 GIVLGDKVMMTVND
+455 GIVLGDKVTMTVND

-484 DKHAVATEKSTLDV
+484 DTHAEATEKSTLVV

-518 AGAEFNGEARIEAS
+518 AGTEFNGEARIEAS

-546 LVDFKDHAV
+546 LVDFNDHAV
-555 IKTTARGGEEFEGIS
+555 IKTTATGGEEYEGDS
-570 QAVFVENTV
+570 RAVFVENG
-579 DSETEATVRFH
+579 DPDGEATVRFY

-604 DGNGASANIYLW
+604 DGKGTSANIYLW

-631 TNNAQADLDLSKG
+631 TQKAMADMNLSEG
-644 GTFTGAAWG
+644 GTFTGATSG

-658 VTLDNGARWNVTEE
+658 VKLDNGARWNVTEE
-672 SSVLT
+672 SSVTSLT
-677 LTEQGDGKSALLSF
+677 LTEQRDGKSALLSF

-715 NKLPAA
+715 NKLPAT

-727 FVEDN
+727 FVEAN
-732 FINKSSG
+732 FINMSSG

-756 TSDAVNV
+756 TSDAVNA

-786 LAGAVEASRKD
+786 LAGAVEASRND
-797 DGSFTVVRK
+797 DGTFTVVQK

-828 MNDLMKRMGE
+828 MNDLMKRMDE

-896 TAGSADHKAYGLAAY
+896 TAGSADHKACGLAAY

-917 GGHFVDLIAKVSRL
+917 GGHFVDLIAKVSRV

-937 KGTSGS
+937 KGTSGR

-992 QDDIDS
+992 QDDFDS

-1024 LHDFKGESDAVASLG
+1024 LHDFKGESEAVASLG

-1062 RLTPDTYTY
+1062 RLTPATYTY

>member
-1 MATAEGASIP
+1 M
-11 KVAEELGISDQT
+11 
-23 LRNWIKQKTT
+23 
-33 GTPLSPT
+33 
-40 NGKVDDESMKLLGL
+40 
-54 ETENRRLKKEVLQL
+54 
-68 KKWQAYLTSGVLGK
+68 
-82 VVLSGADC
+82 
-90 RHWLSKRIRG
+90 
-100 TPMKAQHFARN
+100 
-111 ILAVAVLSA
+111 
-120 LGAHAAVA
+120 
-128 ADFSE
+128 
-133 GVYVNN
+133 
-139 GEQDVYDNFTVMNG
+139 
-153 DASDLQSHAGVFI
+153 
-166 QKEGEKVGSLTVNNQ
+166 
-181 FKVDVSATETHASVL
+181 
-196 AGVRLDPLGLL
+196 
-207 KLQDDAV
+207 
-214 ISVKNTAKPSDAE
+214 PS
-227 VSAGKVP
+227 
-234 NATFG
+234 ATFG
-239 LYSNGST
+239 LFVNSST
-246 VTAKNL
+246 VEAKNL
-252 AVGVESYESASTS
+252 TVGVESYESTVTS
-265 GVFAVAGTLAAE
+265 GVFALVGDLSAE

-284 AAQEAEVEDEAD
+284 AAEEVDPDVE
-296 GASMGNASDEGL
+296 SIGNASPAFDYSEGT
-308 ASGAYGLQAITSTV
+308 YGLYAQDSTV
-322 KTGSLNIVLD
+322 ETGNMNIVLD
-332 ATNSPNAKGI
+332 ATNSPSAKGI
-342 SSTGG
+342 SSSGG
-347 SLTTNN
+347 SLATNN
-353 LSIMVNAQNES
+353 LSIRGNAQNVS
-364 CDDYQALGLE
+364 GDDYQAVGLE
-374 ATKAKVSVTEAMNV
+374 ATEAKVSVTEAMNV
-388 VVESRNSK
+388 MVESRNSK
-396 YAKGVWLKDG
+396 YAKGVSLKDG
-406 ELTAGDVSINVK
+406 ELTAGDVSITVK

-432 LAGVSTVTA
+432 LADESTVTTG
-441 DSLNISVTNTDKAS
+441 SLNISVTNTDKAS
-455 GIVLGDKVMMTVND
+455 GIVLGDKVTMTVND
-469 LTILAKSDDRVGVGI
+469 LTILAKSDDRGGI
-484 DKHAVATEKSTLDV
+484 DTHAEATEKSTLVV

-518 AGAEFNGEARIEAS
+518 AGTEFNGEARIEAS

-546 LVDFKDHAV
+546 LVDFNDHAV
-555 IKTTARGGEEFEGIS
+555 IKTTATGGEEYEGDS
-570 QAVFVENTV
+570 RAVFVENG
-579 DSETEATVRFH
+579 DPDGEATVRFY

-604 DGNGASANIYLW
+604 DGKGTSANIYLW

-631 TNNAQADLDLSKG
+631 TQKAMADMNLSEG
-644 GTFTGAAWG
+644 GTFTGATSG

-658 VTLDNGARWNVTEE
+658 VKLDNGARWNVTEE
-672 SSVLT
+672 SSVTSLT
-677 LTEQGDGKSALLSF
+677 LTEQRDGKSALLSF

-715 NKLPAA
+715 NKLPAT

-727 FVEDN
+727 FVEAN
-732 FINKSSG
+732 FTNMSSG

-756 TSDAVNV
+756 TSDAVNA

-786 LAGAVEASRKD
+786 LAGAVEASRND
-797 DGSFTVVRK
+797 DGTFTVVQK

-896 TAGSADHKAYGLAAY
+896 TAGSADHKACGLAAY

-917 GGHFVDLIAKVSRL
+917 GGHFVDLIAKVSRV

-937 KGTSGS
+937 KGTSGR

-992 QDDIDS
+992 QDDFDS

-1024 LHDFKGESDAVASLG
+1024 LHDFKGESEAVASLG

-1062 RLTPDTYTY
+1062 RLTPATYTY

-1078 GGEVSEKWRW
+1078 GGEVSEMWRW

>member
-1 MATAEGASIP
+1 MGRSWTTVPAS
-11 KVAEELGISDQT
+11 S
-23 LRNWIKQKTT
+23 
-33 GTPLSPT
+33 S
-40 NGKVDDESMKLLGL
+40 
-54 ETENRRLKKEVLQL
+54 RR
-68 KKWQAYLTSGVLGK
+68 GG
-82 VVLSGADC
+82 G
-90 RHWLSKRIRG
+90 
-100 TPMKAQHFARN
+100 N
-111 ILAVAVLSA
+111 
-120 LGAHAAVA
+120 
-128 ADFSE
+128 
-133 GVYVNN
+133 
-139 GEQDVYDNFTVMNG
+139 
-153 DASDLQSHAGVFI
+153 
-166 QKEGEKVGSLTVNNQ
+166 VGSLTVNKQ
-181 FKVDVSATETHASVL
+181 FRVDVSATETHASLL
-196 AGVRLDPLGLL
+196 AGVRLDPQSLL
-207 KLQDDAV
+207 KLQDEAL
-214 ISVKNTAKPSDAE
+214 ISVKNTSKPSDADA
-227 VSAGKVP
+227 SAGKVP
-234 NATFG
+234 SATFG
-239 LYSNGST
+239 LFVNSST
-246 VTAKNL
+246 VEAKNL
-252 AVGVESYESASTS
+252 TVGVESYESTVTS
-265 GVFAVAGTLAAE
+265 GVFALVGDLSAE

-284 AAQEAEVEDEAD
+284 AAEEVGPDVE
-296 GASMGNASDEGL
+296 SIGNASPAFDYSEGT
-308 ASGAYGLQAITSTV
+308 YGLYAQDSTV
-322 KTGSLNIVLD
+322 ETGNMNIVLD
-332 ATNSPNAKGI
+332 ATNSPSAKGI
-342 SSTGG
+342 SSSVG
-347 SLTTNN
+347 SLATNN
-353 LSIMVNAQNES
+353 LSIRVNAQNVS
-364 CDDYQALGLE
+364 GDDYQAVGLE
-374 ATKAKVSVTEAMNV
+374 ATEAKVSVTEAMNV
-388 VVESRNSK
+388 MVESRNSK
-396 YAKGVWLKDG
+396 YAKGVSLKDG
-406 ELTAGDVSINVK
+406 ELTAGDVSITVK

-432 LAGVSTVTA
+432 LSDESTVTTG
-441 DSLNISVTNTDKAS
+441 SLNISVTNTDKAS
-455 GIVLGDKVMMTVND
+455 GIVLGDKVTMTVND

-484 DKHAVATEKSTLDV
+484 DTHAEATEKSTLVV

-518 AGAEFNGEARIEAS
+518 AGTEFNGEARIEAS

-546 LVDFKDHAV
+546 LVDFNDHAV
-555 IKTTARGGEEFEGIS
+555 IKTTATGGEEYEGDS
-570 QAVFVENTV
+570 RAVFVENG
-579 DSETEATVRFH
+579 DPDGEATVRFY

-604 DGNGASANIYLW
+604 DGKGTSANIYLW

-631 TNNAQADLDLSKG
+631 TQKAMADMNLSEG
-644 GTFTGAAWG
+644 GTFTGATSG

-658 VTLDNGARWNVTEE
+658 VKLDNGARWNVTEE
-672 SSVLT
+672 SSVTSLT
-677 LTEQGDGKSALLSF
+677 LTEQRDGKSALLSF

-715 NKLPAA
+715 NKLPAT

-727 FVEDN
+727 FVEAN
-732 FINKSSG
+732 FINMSSG

-756 TSDAVNV
+756 TSDAVNA

-786 LAGAVEASRKD
+786 LAGAVEASRND
-797 DGSFTVVRK
+797 DGTFTVVQK

-858 HDGIDMKNA
+858 HDSIDMKNA

-896 TAGSADHKAYGLAAY
+896 TAGSADHKACGLAAY

-917 GGHFVDLIAKVSRL
+917 GGHFVDLIAKVSRV

-937 KGTSGS
+937 KGTSGR

-992 QDDIDS
+992 QDDFDS

-1024 LHDFKGESDAVASLG
+1024 LHDFKGESEAVASLG

-1062 RLTPDTYTY
+1062 RLTPATYTY

-1078 GGEVSEKWRW
+1078 GGEVSEMWRW
-1088 NVGVRHVF
+1088 NVVVRHVF